1 MKELI
6 AFLLPP
12 ATALAG
18 MRINHWLL
26 GKSLPERFGFGL
38 RFALGMA
45 VGMVLFSQS
54 VMLTALAG
62 LNLSSL
68 LAWTALIWGAA
79 EAVLLRSRLV
89 AGFKVIKLKPDHGW
103 LLLLL
108 PVFYSWWVFGRLST
122 LEGTLEFDA
131 NAFWVFKAKIYYLAQ
146 GKDLVDVLHQ
156 SNLAY
161 AHLDYPMLV
170 PCLYTLNYGL
180 LGGVDEFVN
189 KVWPF
194 WMVVT
199 LCLAFLSLTRVWQQP
214 RPLPILSVVVLCFL
228 PSTLQFIRNEG
239 GTIPML
245 FFTSL
250 AGIVLVTALTEASE
264 VALGA
269 GILVL
274 TGCATTKFEGVIYT
288 ALWGSLALFFA
299 WRRGWLKS
307 RLLWKVGGFSLLS
320 LVPYACLRLS
330 KPFPHPESGWIHNG
344 LHTLGQVFHRFPQ
357 TLMLDLGSRFFS
369 RDFFH
374 WESPD
379 KDHLQFTGH
388 WHGWSSFINPELSLL
403 PWVLVVMAFILFW
416 QKATQRV
423 ALGSL
428 LLVILGQFTIL
439 CFAMSCLAGFQKD
452 AGGIIGFSGE
462 PVGRYF
468 YPFFTTL
475 FLGITALWV
484 INPEAASTA
493 ATTSTVQKPPAH
505 SSIPPRPK
513 KRR

>member
-18 MRINHWLL
+18 MRINGWLL
-26 GKSLPERFGFGL
+26 GKSLSDRFGFGL
-38 RFALGMA
+38 RFALGLA
-45 VGMVLFSQS
+45 VGMVVFSQS
-54 VMLTALAG
+54 VMLTALGG

-79 EAVLLRSRLV
+79 EAFLLRPRLV
-89 AGFKVIKLKPDHGW
+89 VGFKNIKLEPHHGW

-108 PVFYSWWVFGRLST
+108 PALYSWWVFGRLCT

-146 GKDLVDVLHQ
+146 GKVLTDVLHQ

-194 WMVVT
+194 WMVVS
-199 LCLAFLSLTRVWQQP
+199 LSLAFLSLTRVWQQP

-228 PSTLQFIRNEG
+228 PSTLLFIRNEG

-250 AGIVLVTALTEASE
+250 AGIVLVTALAEASE

-274 TGCATTKFEGVIYT
+274 TGCATTKFEGLIYT
-288 ALWGSLALFFA
+288 ALWGSLALLFA
-299 WRRGWLKS
+299 WRRGWLSS
-307 RLLWKVGGFSLLS
+307 RQLWKVAGFSLLS
-320 LVPYACLRLS
+320 LLPYACLRLT
-330 KPFPHPESGWIHNG
+330 KPFPHPESGWIQNG

-369 RDFFH
+369 RDFFL

-379 KDHLQFTGH
+379 KDHLQYAGH
-388 WHGWSSFINPELSLL
+388 WQGESSLINPELSLL
-403 PWVLVVMAFILFW
+403 PWVVVILAAFVFW
-416 QKATQRV
+416 QKARQRL
-423 ALGSL
+423 ALGAL

-452 AGGIIGFSGE
+452 LNGVIGFSGE

-468 YPFFTTL
+468 YPFFATL
-475 FLGITALWV
+475 FLGVTALWLARSE
-484 INPEAASTA
+484 PEPTLP
-493 ATTSTVQKPPAH
+493 ATPSPAGA
-505 SSIPPRPK
+505 PVGRPK